1 MNGKYPQKYFGII
14 VLDKR
19 LHMTNQVSACDVPFK
34 GQVLNQP
41 RQIAQE
47 NVLGRAADLG
57 APKFGL

>member
-1 MNGKYPQKYFGII
+1 MNGKYPQTCFGII

-19 LHMTNQVSACDVPFK
+19 LHMANQVFACDLLFK

-47 NVLGRAADLG
+47 NVLGQAADLG